1 MLYVVKTKWTL
12 IIRLNYRNETV
23 WHADRMPT

>member
-1 MLYVVKTKWTL
+1 MLNVVKTKRAL
-12 IIRLNYRNETV
+12 IRRLNYRKEKV